1 VSVPAGVGAAA
12 ADAVGAVGGD
22 GDDAP
27 RRRRPRPRATALVGG
42 VILGLVVLTALG
54 APLLAPHDY
63 AEQQLAKALLPPGW
77 ERGGEAAYP
86 LGTDH
91 LGRDMLSRIIFGART
106 SLLVGA
112 GGVLIAGT
120 IGITLGLV
128 AGYYGRGVDDL
139 IMRLVDVQLSFPPI
153 FLVIAIMAVIGQSLQ
168 NVVLVLGIVT
178 WVQYARVVRASTLSV
193 KQREFVEAARS
204 LGAGGPRIIVRHVL
218 PNIMAPIVV
227 IATVNVSTLILAEAA
242 LSFLG
247 LGVQPPTPAW
257 GTMLSEG
264 REVYRIAWWNAV
276 FPGLAILV
284 TVLGVN
290 LLGDGLEERR

>member
-1 VSVPAGVGAAA
+1 VSET
-12 ADAVGAVGGD
+12 DE
-22 GDDAP
+22 P
-27 RRRRPRPRATALVGG
+27 RRRRPRLRGTALLGAI
-42 VILGLVVLTALG
+42 ILGLVVLTAIA

-63 AEQQLAKALLPPGW
+63 TEQSLSKSLLPPFW
-77 ERGGEAAYP
+77 EKGAEIAYP

-112 GGVLIAGT
+112 GGVVIAGT
-120 IGITLGLV
+120 IGIALGLI
-128 AGYYGRGVDDL
+128 AGYYGRRVDDT
-139 IMRLVDVQLSFPPI
+139 IMRLVDIQLSFPPI

-193 KQREFVEAARS
+193 KEREFVEAARS
-204 LGAGGPRIIVRHVL
+204 LGAGGPHIILRHVL
-218 PNIMAPIVV
+218 PNILPPILV

-276 FPGLAILV
+276 FPGVAILV

-290 LLGDGLEERR
+290 LLGDGFEDRR

>member
-1 VSVPAGVGAAA
+1 MRRTAV
-12 ADAVGAVGGD
+12 VGAVI
-22 GDDAP
+22 
-27 RRRRPRPRATALVGG
+27 VS
-42 VILGLVVLTALG
+42 LVVLTAVA

-63 AEQQLAKALLPPGW
+63 AEQQLSKALAPPFW
-77 ERGGEAAYP
+77 EKGAEATYP

-91 LGRDMLSRIIFGART
+91 LGRDMLSRIIFGTRT

-120 IGITLGLV
+120 IGIALGLV
-128 AGYYGRGVDDL
+128 AGYYGRRVDDL

-153 FLVIAIMAVIGQSLQ
+153 FLVIAIMAVIGQSLG
-168 NVVLVLGIVT
+168 NVVLVLGVVT

-218 PNIMAPIVV
+218 PNILPPILV

>member
-1 VSVPAGVGAAA
+1 VSEAEE
-12 ADAVGAVGGD
+12 
-22 GDDAP
+22 P
-27 RRRRPRPRATALVGG
+27 RPRRRPRPPATAIVGG
-42 VILGLVVLTALG
+42 VLLGLIVLVALA

-63 AEQQLAKALLPPGW
+63 AEQQLSKSLLPPFW
-77 ERGGEAAYP
+77 EQGAEVAYP

-91 LGRDMLSRIIFGART
+91 LGRDMLSRLLFGART

-112 GGVLIAGT
+112 GGVVIAGA
-120 IGITLGLV
+120 IGIALGLV
-128 AGYYGRGVDDL
+128 AGYYGRRLDDL

-153 FLVIAIMAVIGQSLQ
+153 FLVIAIMAVIGQSLR
-168 NVVLVLGIVT
+168 NVVLVLGFVT

-193 KQREFVEAARS
+193 KEREFVEAARS
-204 LGAGGPRIIVRHVL
+204 LGAGGPRIILRHVL
-218 PNIMAPIVV
+218 PNILAPILV

-290 LLGDGLEERR
+290 LLGDGLEDRR